1 MRWHFWVE
9 DGYWLEGRYEWALNL
24 WLVDWLDVGLL
35 VAFLLSREEDVAV
48 ASNSESFD
56 SKDSTF
62 NEMFS
67 LVSRRD
73 W

>member
-1 MRWHFWVE
+1 MNW
-9 DGYWLEGRYEWALNL
+9 LNL

-35 VAFLLSREEDVAV
+35 VALLLSRVEDVAV

-62 NEMFS
+62 NKRFS

-73 W
+73 